1 MVRDGA
7 QVGIHAG
14 AALECVRIAEHA
26 IEGFLGDFLGRVRIA
41 GKREGKGIDLPEI
54 RGVELLKIHGLPS
67 FLISWTHEKRV
78 RYRKSR
84 KYCGSEEGNK
94 ELGL

>member
-14 AALECVRIAEHA
+14 ATLECVRIAEHA
-26 IEGFLGDFLGRVRIA
+26 IEGFLGDFLGHVRVA
-41 GKREGKGIDLPEI
+41 GKGEGKAIDLPEI
-54 RGVELLKIHGLPS
+54 LGVELLKIHGLPS
-67 FLISWTHEKRV
+67 FLISWTREKRI
-78 RYRKSR
+78 RYRKNR
-84 KYCGSEEGNK
+84 KNCNNEEYNK